1 MKNLFVLEDESSDEE
16 EEKEGGGAV
25 RAADCQQVQP
35 EVQDSPSDATTA
47 PPGVVSSGGGDGQC
61 SDTTLNTQ
69 QTS

>member
-1 MKNLFVLEDESSDEE
+1 MKNLFVLEDGSSDG

-25 RAADCQQVQP
+25 AAAGCQQVQP
-35 EVQDSPSDATTA
+35 EVQDSPSDATTG

-69 QTS
+69 QTF

>member
-1 MKNLFVLEDESSDEE
+1 MKNLFVLEDGSSDEE

-35 EVQDSPSDATTA
+35 EVQDSLSDATTA
-47 PPGVVSSGGGDGQC
+47 PPGVVSSGGDGQC